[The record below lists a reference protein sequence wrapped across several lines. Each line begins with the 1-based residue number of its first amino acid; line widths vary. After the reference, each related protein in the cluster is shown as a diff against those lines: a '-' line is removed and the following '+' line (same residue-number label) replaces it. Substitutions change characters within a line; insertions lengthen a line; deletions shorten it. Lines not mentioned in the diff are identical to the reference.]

1 VISTSVKKLFGV
13 FSEGGNV
20 DATYIIQLLI
30 APVAMLLAVGITSY
44 NQRKEKQEEFE
55 RTKSHERE
63 QRRIEACFDFLET
76 FSKPIK
82 MGSGPA
88 NVTAFNHEDKKW
100 VFASPHR
107 VDDLTPY
114 LRAAM
119 QLREFGDYLTG
130 SLQYGFPNAKIQGES
145 VQVQTLSDVIRY
157 TMKLRYENKSDL
169 LSEETLNEFE
179 ELRLIAVKKLVQ
191 DIILSIPWRQE
202 NTKTK
207 HTKAEHCTIRKVIEN
222 WFASLKTWGKKAE

>member
-1 VISTSVKKLFGV
+1 M
-13 FSEGGNV
+13 
-20 DATYIIQLLI
+20 DATSFQLLI
-30 APVAMLLAVGITSY
+30 APAATLVAVWLTSR

-63 QRRIEACFDFLET
+63 QRRIEAGFDFLET

-82 MGSGPA
+82 RKIKQEPGCVDPRTGEYSY
-88 NVTAFNHEDKKW
+88 
-100 VFASPHR
+100 FALCDHR

-114 LRAAM
+114 LKAALR
-119 QLREFGDYLTG
+119 LREFGDYLTG

-222 WFASLKTWGKKAE
+222 WFASLKNWGKKAE